1 MPYLSRHATV
11 ELDSPQSVD
20 AWASHFGVSYHEL
33 VAAVSAVGSAATDVE
48 AYLKSSQE
56 TMGAYLARMR
66 GRLDEIE
73 TLVGQLTDER
83 RKIIGFIEGF
93 ALLQR
98 SQRPTLN
105 ALGVAVSFGSDPN
118 NMIDG
123 EYIKGMEG
131 LPGFQ
136 TVVRQGIPTGSSAP
150 VLEAV
155 YRLLLDGQRR
165 TVHEI
170 LSFLEVRGVPLKG
183 SNQAGVLSTLLSRD
197 PRFDANRRD
206 GWGLSGTE

>member
-1 MPYLSRHATV
+1 MPYLRRHQTV
-11 ELDSPQSVD
+11 ELDSPQSAE

-33 VAAVSAVGSAATDVE
+33 SAAVSAVGPAAADVE
-48 AYLKSSQE
+48 AYLRASQE
-56 TMGAYLARMR
+56 TMGTYLARMR

-83 RKIIGFIEGF
+83 RKIIGFLEGF
-93 ALLQR
+93 AQLQR

-105 ALGVAVSFGSDPN
+105 ALAVAVSAGSDPN
-118 NMIDG
+118 MIDA
-123 EYIKGMEG
+123 EYFKDVEG
-131 LPGFQ
+131 LLGFQ
-136 TVVRQGIPTGSSAP
+136 TTVRQAIPTGSSAP

-197 PRFDANRRD
+197 PRFEANRRD
-206 GWGLSGTE
+206 GWGLTGTE